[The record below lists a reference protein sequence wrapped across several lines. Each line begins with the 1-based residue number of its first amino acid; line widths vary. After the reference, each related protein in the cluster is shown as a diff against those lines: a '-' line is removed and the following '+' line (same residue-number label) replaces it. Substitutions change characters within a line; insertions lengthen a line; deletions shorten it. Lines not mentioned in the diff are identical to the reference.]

1 MHIKCTTVMEMGCH
15 SFFKKKFRL
24 FTTKDYSAFSLLP
37 NVIQHFHCYYPV
49 IALLFPTVIQH
60 FHCYYPVIALLLPSV
75 IQHSHYYY
83 PGIQMHAVHKN
94 IFFKQTFKKYI
105 YI

>member
-1 MHIKCTTVMEMGCH
+1 MEMGCH

-49 IALLFPTVIQH
+49 IALLLPTVM
-60 FHCYYPVIALLLPSV
+60 
-75 IQHSHYYY
+75 QHSHYYY
-83 PGIQMHAVHKN
+83 PGIQIHAVHKN
-94 IFFKQTFKKYI
+94 IFFKQTFKRKKYLKEKI
-105 YI
+105 KKYV